1 MIESLLEFIE
11 QNAKIVVEKGTSG
24 YWQWEK
30 YSDGTSKAIYR
41 RTIALNFDTQYGGI
55 YFSKTT
61 LSEAYPQGVFKN
73 IETMVASTLSSGV
86 GGVAFGGSDTSMFMK
101 IWNGV
106 SGADIDVTIM
116 ATVEGKYK

>member
-1 MIESLLEFIE
+1 MIESLLDWISEHAEF
-11 QNAKIVVEKGTSG
+11 ATEKGSFG
-24 YWQWEK
+24 NWKWKK
-30 YSDGTSKAIYR
+30 YADGTSKAVYK
-41 RTIALNFDTQYGGI
+41 RTLTLNFDTQYGGI

-61 LSEAYPQGVFKN
+61 LNETYPQGVFKTVD
-73 IETMVASTLSSGV
+73 TMEASTNSSGV